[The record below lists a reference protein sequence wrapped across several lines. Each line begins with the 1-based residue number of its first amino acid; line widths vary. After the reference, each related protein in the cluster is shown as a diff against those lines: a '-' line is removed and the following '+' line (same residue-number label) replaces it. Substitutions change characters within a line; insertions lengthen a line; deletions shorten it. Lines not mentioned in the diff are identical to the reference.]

1 MAKAAKTLPPQ
12 DPLTAGRRAL
22 HKRRNAAQDRRDALG
37 LLGRVVVLA
46 AAAWVLFTQVFLLT
60 QASGNSMFP
69 AVKDGD
75 LLIGYRLQGTYAKN
89 DVVLYE
95 QDGKLRVGRVLGREN
110 DLIALDD
117 SGTLIVNGSAQSGE
131 ILYPT
136 YAKDTL
142 EYPYTVPADSVF
154 ILGDYRTQSEDSRD
168 FGPVALTD
176 VKAKVITLLRRRSV
190 EVIENIDIIFRRN
203 PHETQETVCWCR
215 SCGDDRHHVLPRFC
229 CSERY
234 YHGWR

>member
-75 LLIGYRLQGTYAKN
+75 LLIAYRLQGTYAKN

-117 SGTLIVNGSAQSGE
+117 SGTLIVNGSAQS
-131 ILYPT
+131 PPPRT
-136 YAKDTL
+136 T
-142 EYPYTVPADSVF
+142 PPRTPPPAP
-154 ILGDYRTQSEDSRD
+154 RTASPSWETT
-168 FGPVALTD
+168 A
-176 VKAKVITLLRRRSV
+176 
-190 EVIENIDIIFRRN
+190 RN
-203 PHETQETVCWCR
+203 PRTAGILARWPSPTSKQR
-215 SCGDDRHHVLPRFC
+215 
-229 CSERY
+229 
-234 YHGWR
+234 

>member
-1 MAKAAKTLPPQ
+1 MRRDVDGESRKTLPPQ

-22 HKRRNAAQDRRDALG
+22 HKRRNAAQDRRDALS

-136 YAKDTL
+136 YAKDTSST
-142 EYPYTVPADSVF
+142 PTPSP
-154 ILGDYRTQSEDSRD
+154 RTASS
-168 FGPVALTD
+168 FWGTTA
-176 VKAKVITLLRRRSV
+176 
-190 EVIENIDIIFRRN
+190 RN
-203 PHETQETVCWCR
+203 PRTAGILARWPSPTSKQR
-215 SCGDDRHHVLPRFC
+215 
-229 CSERY
+229 
-234 YHGWR
+234 

>member
-1 MAKAAKTLPPQ
+1 MAKAVKTLPPQ

-176 VKAKVITLLRRRSV
+176 VKAKVITLLRRRS
-190 EVIENIDIIFRRN
+190 
-203 PHETQETVCWCR
+203 
-215 SCGDDRHHVLPRFC
+215 L
-229 CSERY
+229 
-234 YHGWR
+234 

>member
-1 MAKAAKTLPPQ
+1 MRRDVDGESRKNTPSARPAHGRAQSPAQAAQ
-12 DPLTAGRRAL
+12 RRAGPPG
-22 HKRRNAAQDRRDALG
+22 RAQFTGPGGGAGGSRVGAVHAGVPADTG
-37 LLGRVVVLA
+37 LRQQHV
-46 AAAWVLFTQVFLLT
+46 
-60 QASGNSMFP
+60 P

-176 VKAKVITLLRRRSV
+176 VKAKVITLLRRRS
-190 EVIENIDIIFRRN
+190 
-203 PHETQETVCWCR
+203 
-215 SCGDDRHHVLPRFC
+215 L
-229 CSERY
+229 
-234 YHGWR
+234 

>member
-12 DPLTAGRRAL
+12 DPRTAGRRAL
-22 HKRRNAAQDRRDALG
+22 HKRRNAAQDRRDALS

-69 AVKDGD
+69 AVKDGA

-176 VKAKVITLLRRRSV
+176 VKAKVITLLRRRS
-190 EVIENIDIIFRRN
+190 
-203 PHETQETVCWCR
+203 
-215 SCGDDRHHVLPRFC
+215 L
-229 CSERY
+229 
-234 YHGWR
+234 

>member
-1 MAKAAKTLPPQ
+1 MRRDVDGESRKNTPSARPAHGRAQSPAQAAQ
-12 DPLTAGRRAL
+12 RRAGPPG
-22 HKRRNAAQDRRDALG
+22 RAQLTG
-37 LLGRVVVLA
+37 PGGVVLA

-176 VKAKVITLLRRRSV
+176 VKAKVITLLRRRS
-190 EVIENIDIIFRRN
+190 
-203 PHETQETVCWCR
+203 
-215 SCGDDRHHVLPRFC
+215 L
-229 CSERY
+229 
-234 YHGWR
+234 

>member
-22 HKRRNAAQDRRDALG
+22 HKRRNAAQDRRDALS

-60 QASGNSMFP
+60 Q

-95 QDGKLRVGRVLGREN
+95 HDGKLRVGRVLGREN

-176 VKAKVITLLRRRSV
+176 VKAKVITLLRRRS
-190 EVIENIDIIFRRN
+190 
-203 PHETQETVCWCR
+203 
-215 SCGDDRHHVLPRFC
+215 L
-229 CSERY
+229 
-234 YHGWR
+234 

>member
-1 MAKAAKTLPPQ
+1 MAKAEKTLPPQ
-12 DPLTAGRRAL
+12 DPLTAGRKAL
-22 HKRRNAAQDRRDALG
+22 HKRRSAAQDRRDALS

-95 QDGKLRVGRVLGREN
+95 HDGKLRVGRVAAREG
-110 DLIALDD
+110 DVIRMDD
-117 SGTLIVNGSAQSGE
+117 SGTLVVNGSAQSGE

-136 YAKDTL
+136 YAKDGI
-142 EYPYTVPADSVF
+142 EYPYTVPTGSFF
-154 ILGDYRTQSEDSRD
+154 ILGDYRTQSKDSRD
-168 FGPVALTD
+168 FGAVDLAD
-176 VKAKVITLLRRRSV
+176 VKAKVITLLRRRS
-190 EVIENIDIIFRRN
+190 
-203 PHETQETVCWCR
+203 
-215 SCGDDRHHVLPRFC
+215 L
-229 CSERY
+229 
-234 YHGWR
+234 

>member
-22 HKRRNAAQDRRDALG
+22 HKRRNAAQDRRDALS

-75 LLIGYRLQGTYAKN
+75 LLIAYRLQGTYAKN

-117 SGTLIVNGSAQSGE
+117 SGTL
-131 ILYPT
+131 LYPT

-176 VKAKVITLLRRRSV
+176 VKAKVITLLRRRS
-190 EVIENIDIIFRRN
+190 
-203 PHETQETVCWCR
+203 
-215 SCGDDRHHVLPRFC
+215 L
-229 CSERY
+229 
-234 YHGWR
+234 

>member
-12 DPLTAGRRAL
+12 DPLTAGRKAL
-22 HKRRNAAQDRRDALG
+22 HKRRDALS

-75 LLIGYRLQGTYAKN
+75 LLIGYRQQGIYAKN
-89 DVVLYE
+89 DVVLYRAG
-95 QDGKLRVGRVLGREN
+95 GKLRVGRILAREN
-110 DLIALDD
+110 DLVNLDT
-117 SGTLIVNGSAQSGE
+117 SGTLVVNGSAQSGE

-136 YAKDTL
+136 YAKDAL
-142 EYPYTVPADSVF
+142 EYPYTVPEGSVF

-168 FGPVALTD
+168 FGAVPLTELE
-176 VKAKVITLLRRRSV
+176 AKVITLLRRRS
-190 EVIENIDIIFRRN
+190 I
-203 PHETQETVCWCR
+203 
-215 SCGDDRHHVLPRFC
+215 
-229 CSERY
+229 
-234 YHGWR
+234 

>member
-1 MAKAAKTLPPQ
+1 MHPLDNEALKLGAKAVRRRRLDAENRQ
-12 DPLTAGRRAL
+12 DFIS
-22 HKRRNAAQDRRDALG
+22 
-37 LLGRVVVLA
+37 LLGRVVVILLC
-46 AAAWVLFTQVFLLT
+46 AWVLFTQVFLLT
-60 QASGNSMFP
+60 QAKGSSMFP

-176 VKAKVITLLRRRSV
+176 VKAKVITLLRRRS
-190 EVIENIDIIFRRN
+190 
-203 PHETQETVCWCR
+203 
-215 SCGDDRHHVLPRFC
+215 L
-229 CSERY
+229 
-234 YHGWR
+234 